1 MWRSVLLVA
10 IGGAAGSAMR
20 YLLSEAV
27 NRIWQQ
33 SLPMATLII
42 NIAGCLAIGFLTGLT
57 TKNLLTDTMRLLLV
71 TGFCGGF
78 TTFSTF
84 GQENVALLSQN
95 QMLIS
100 ALYISLSVGLGIIAV
115 WYGQHLAA

>member
-1 MWRSVLLVA
+1 MVA